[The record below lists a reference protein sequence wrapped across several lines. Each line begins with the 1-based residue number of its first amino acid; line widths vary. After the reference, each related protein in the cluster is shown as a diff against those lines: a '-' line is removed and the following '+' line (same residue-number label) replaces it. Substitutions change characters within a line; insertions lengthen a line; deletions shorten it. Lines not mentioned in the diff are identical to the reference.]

1 LITGRGWSNYGG
13 DSGGTWDIGGTNDP
27 SVSDALDC
35 ITNLTSETGEPV
47 NTWNEVQDQVV
58 NYYIDLYFATTPPYY
73 PIPEPIVIPLLVAG
87 AGGGFAA
94 YLFKARRRK

>member
-1 LITGRGWSNYGG
+1 
-13 DSGGTWDIGGTNDP
+13 
-27 SVSDALDC
+27 
-35 ITNLTSETGEPV
+35 
-47 NTWNEVQDQVV
+47 VQDQVV

-94 YLFKARRRK
+94 YMFKARRRK